1 MGAYTGYVELK
12 STVQARGLEAEWH
25 AIVRYLAGGRRS
37 YGSKG
42 MRMVTDTDRGPCGGA
57 GMAQLKH

>member
-42 MRMVTDTDRGPCGGA
+42 MRMVTDTDRDLAEGQGW
-57 GMAQLKH
+57 HS